1 MKNYVKSLFIAIL
14 PLLMM
19 ACNNN
24 DSIYSGFKQMESGA
38 YMKFYSHGNS
48 KEMPQLDDEVTFEMS
63 QFFNDTMLFTTVG
76 DKPMTLVLK
85 KADFIGDVPDALRM
99 MHVGDSACLMV
110 LSDSVFKSTM
120 KMEVPEQYAG
130 LPIYYDL
137 KLLSI
142 KTAEVLEV
150 ERKAYVDSLR
160 VAEIDFL
167 ASLRENPKNTVT
179 ESGIIVMEKQGK
191 NKYAQMGDFLNF
203 DFTMCR
209 PSGDTIMNSI
219 GVEPIEMQYGE
230 EFLCDGFNKALGMV
244 PDGGT
249 MRFVIPSALA
259 YDSLGYDRYIEPYT
273 PLVVYLKMNS
283 VVDKVKY
290 EKQQAILKAEKEAE
304 RERKLKLESEAIA
317 AWIKANDVKELP
329 TESGLYIIRKKEGVG
344 DLAKAGDI
352 VSAHIELINM
362 EGVILES
369 TYDFDSPVT
378 FKLGNGEMIPAI
390 EEALLTMAP
399 GEKVKLIVPSKLGF
413 GEVSV
418 DDEWLPAYTP
428 LIIDLELVSIQ

>member
-1 MKNYVKSLFIAIL
+1 MKRFIKSFFVVFL
-14 PLLMM
+14 PLLLV

-24 DSIYSGFKQMESGA
+24 DSIYAGFKQMESGA
-38 YMKFYSHGNS
+38 YMKFYGHGDS

-99 MHVGDSACLMV
+99 MHVGDSASLLV

-130 LPIYYDL
+130 IPIYYDL

-142 KTAEVLEV
+142 KPAEVLKT
-150 ERKAYVDSLR
+150 ERKAYLDSLR
-160 VAEIDFL
+160 VAEMEYL
-167 ASLRENPKNTVT
+167 ASLKDNPNTVM
-179 ESGIIVMEKQGK
+179 ESGIIVIEKQGK
-191 NKYAQMGDFLNF
+191 NKFAKMGDFLNF
-203 DFTMCR
+203 DFTMCG
-209 PSGDTIMNSI
+209 PLGDTIMNSF

-259 YDSLGYDRYIEPYT
+259 YDSLGYERYIEPYT

-290 EKQQAILKAEKEAE
+290 EKQQAVLKAEKEAE
-304 RERKLKLESEAIA
+304 RERKLKLENEAIA
-317 AWIKANDVKELP
+317 SWIKENDIKELP
-329 TESGLYIIRKKEGVG
+329 TESGLYIIRKKEGAG

-352 VSAHIELINM
+352 VSAHIELINL

-399 GEKVKLIVPSKLGF
+399 GEKVKLIVPSRLGF
-413 GEVSV
+413 GEVSI